1 MKKQAGFTLIEL
13 MISIGLGLIIVA
25 SALMLF
31 LSGQRNVAMQKSAA
45 DLQDDQNFG
54 LNYIAKNIRNAN
66 LNSPSASLNNA
77 SQFSGIV
84 FSSANLS
91 SSLTGLPTDFNAKF
105 ITANISTH
113 TSNMRSK
120 INTTYTDAV
129 NDQLVIQ
136 YRPTQAGGYDCEGN
150 LINSSYVVERYFV
163 RTDANGGGTAA
174 ERSAL
179 ACAASQYESSDTD
192 LEAVAT
198 DGIYGSGQIIMKR
211 VDLFRVRFLVDG
223 KRYMTV
229 AEYNTSVAKP
239 RILAV
244 QLGIIA
250 RAPDGSGE
258 RSISTTQEFSLLGQT
273 FTQKTTFPN
282 RYLRT
287 PIMQTV
293 ALRNAL
299 GDRS

>member
-84 FSSANLS
+84 FSRANLS

>member
-1 MKKQAGFTLIEL
+1 MNKQTGYTLIEL
-13 MISIGLGLIIVA
+13 MISIALGLIIVA

-31 LSGQRNVAMQKSAA
+31 LSGQRNLAVQKSAS

-66 LNSPSASLNNA
+66 LNSPSASLNNT
-77 SQFSGIV
+77 SKFSGII
-84 FSSANLS
+84 FSNANLS
-91 SSLTGLPTDFNAKF
+91 SNLTGLPVDFNTKF
-105 ITANISTH
+105 TTANIASN
-113 TSNMRSK
+113 TSNMRLKSGS
-120 INTTYTDAV
+120 TYTPAI

-136 YRPTQAGGYDCEGN
+136 YKPTQTGGYDCEGN

-163 RTDANGGGTAA
+163 RTDTNGVGTAE

-179 ACAASQYESSDTD
+179 ACAASQYEVNDTN
-192 LEAVAT
+192 LET
-198 DGIYGSGQIIMKR
+198 DPTAGVYGNGQIIMKR
-211 VDLFRVRFLVDG
+211 VDLFRIRFLVDG

-229 AEYNTSVAKP
+229 AQYNLSPAKP

-250 RAPDGSGE
+250 RAPEGSRE
-258 RSISTTQEFSLLGQT
+258 RSVSTTQEFSLLGQT
-273 FTQKTTFPN
+273 FTQTEAFPN
-282 RYLRT
+282 RYVRA
-287 PIMQTV
+287 PILQTV

>member
-84 FSSANLS
+84 FSKANLS
-91 SSLTGLPTDFNAKF
+91 SSLTGLPTDFNTKF

>member
-84 FSSANLS
+84 FSKANLS

-179 ACAASQYESSDTD
+179 ACAALQ
-192 LEAVAT
+192 
-198 DGIYGSGQIIMKR
+198 
-211 VDLFRVRFLVDG
+211 F
-223 KRYMTV
+223 
-229 AEYNTSVAKP
+229 
-239 RILAV
+239 
-244 QLGIIA
+244 
-250 RAPDGSGE
+250 
-258 RSISTTQEFSLLGQT
+258 
-273 FTQKTTFPN
+273 
-282 RYLRT
+282 
-287 PIMQTV
+287 
-293 ALRNAL
+293 
-299 GDRS
+299 

>member
-31 LSGQRNVAMQKSAA
+31 LSGQRNVAIQKSAA

-84 FSSANLS
+84 FSKANLS

-105 ITANISTH
+105 ITANISMH